1 MKALLTNGTAAM
13 MHGAKL
19 MVTRMGAYRSV
30 MFAHNEGCEHQ
41 HLWVANCCEGNDLFL
56 TYQTKDRIEQ
66 LREIDRRNA
75 ERAQARIGKKAQRA
89 AAKARAL
96 ERSKFIRKAR
106 KKRSGGNY

>member
-1 MKALLTNGTAAM
+1 MKKLLTNGTAAM

-19 MVTRMGAYRSV
+19 FVSRLGAYRSV
-30 MFAHNEGCEHQ
+30 MFAHNEGCPHQ

-66 LREIDRRNA
+66 LREIDRRNE

-89 AAKARAL
+89 AAKIRAA
-96 ERSKFIRKAR
+96 ERESRRRKDR